1 MQESIPTPPF
11 TASLPEGML
20 DLTGLPTLA
29 GAARTLFAQACP
41 DLPEGP
47 WYVLEYAEHEG
58 TQRLLASHPL
68 DTLIAQ
74 SMRGKP
80 GSDELFEP
88 QRSVLSASRTSLD
101 AADQYTD
108 VPLTDIRDALAGITP
123 QTVAAQFEV
132 DRTTFWEVPEQLSL
146 PNRRLRQELQMRAS
160 LADHAGL
167 LEQVGALTPAAT
179 ALIADIVAHPSW
191 SNRVLARGVYHLDV
205 HLAGSGAVVGLPGLL
220 VLSTAPGGYSPALG
234 YVTERKDATGECVLY
249 CPGYLG
255 FVRRYDSL
263 EEVLSAVRADLTGGY
278 APTWLRRLGPVA
290 QAALLEEEQRPDYG
304 YEVRATPIEGNPF
317 EAQVQQQLD
326 AWRESALAGTESFWS
341 NAIGLDASLC
351 KAVRQLQA
359 FALQHQTAR
368 QALWQDKVGL
378 DAQQQVQLDQWL
390 ELLHNQ
396 QIVADRYFAQLP
408 AFESFAREQI
418 QASLKAQGW
427 DVDPATVDLTISI
440 ASYRPDVVEP
450 ELAPGTVAVDP
461 QAQVTT
467 HTCSLL
473 EYIAMRLD
481 KASDAN
487 WTVELAEDDERSPG
501 LKAFGTLAEQLNLQE
516 GYEQALSA
524 RLRRPAQEEAAA
536 LHDESR
542 QAAQEVFVTRLRIDA
557 LLAVARGELL
567 QEDYA
572 HVSGVLDTAQPQASA
587 SPAGHVEALVLSGN
601 TLRDVLL
608 FTLDNDASL
617 IFYTPGHPSGRAFER
632 FASAGAL
639 RAVITEQ
646 LAGIDEQPGALSE
659 TAKYWL
665 ARFGKHQLDAAG
677 AGLRSLAQGQGGSLL
692 TTLQVPEPWAQA
704 VFDQRVR
711 FLLAEGDASAV
722 SDTELMLE
730 QGLDYALLA
739 FRVLSLL
746 VPGRVM
752 TMLDLTE
759 VATHLFNGYASYSAG
774 QRHAAGEHLLEMLS
788 SLSGLANAR
797 APRLQAVGKASA
809 PMHVQL
815 DAGRLNITPVAKAAD
830 PSAEM
835 FRFTTGERAGLYVA
849 EQRLYVELAD
859 GQRYPLREVIDPLD
873 GSIARYLDDG
883 EPAAAPATVEM
894 LGLRVVREPDTEQW
908 RVAPRLR
915 LLGGADEPARAGAG
929 QTLGMDG
936 VTIKGAQ
943 GGEEFFVFEGT
954 QRRRVEFELWTCSW
968 FAPERDVYLRYDS
981 ALGYHVEQPRPTEP
995 ANPQLRQQYREQ
1007 FGLPFYP
1014 PLPAPRRADSAEAL
1028 PKKLHQVWIGSHA
1041 SLLEHHQHTLAH
1053 NAQMAKQS
1061 GYSLE
1066 LHFHKNAGLLPES
1079 LQLLTLRKTFPDVT
1093 FTSLSVEP
1101 FFKAFIADA
1110 AGEAFTHYLKK
1121 KTRNYAAACD
1131 SVRYRLVRELGGI
1144 YMDVDDQLSKP
1155 LPTFTLSPGQLAVGS
1170 VMESVALNFTGF
1182 NNSHFASLKGNAL
1195 LDAVERELVARFK
1208 TTRWAA
1214 QRPKKDEEGF
1224 WPYMRDISRVTGP
1237 RLLTDVYSKA
1247 NPRADAMRYAG
1258 PYVYELRRSSV
1269 IPEPQIR
1276 EWVTQVQGE
1285 VTLLA
1290 DYFEGGSTASWM
1302 TTRR

>member
-1 MQESIPTPPF
+1 MQESTPTPPF

-47 WYVLEYAEHEG
+47 WYVLEYAEQEG
-58 TQRLLASHPL
+58 TQELLASHPL
-68 DTLIAQ
+68 DTLLMQ
-74 SMRGKP
+74 NMRGEP
-80 GSDELFEP
+80 GSNELLDA
-88 QRSVLSASRTSLD
+88 QRSVLSASSTSLD
-101 AADQYTD
+101 AADQYTA

-132 DRTTFWEVPEQLSL
+132 DQTTFWEVPEQLSL
-146 PNRRLRQELQMRAS
+146 PNRRLGQELQMRAS

-167 LEQVGALTPAAT
+167 LQQVGALTPAAT

-191 SNRVLARGVYHLDV
+191 SNRLLARGVYRLDV
-205 HLAGSGAVVGLPGLL
+205 YLAGSGAVVGLPGLL

-234 YVTERKDATGECVLY
+234 YVTERKDTTGECVLY

-263 EEVLSAVRADLTGGY
+263 EEVLYAVRADLTGGY

-290 QAALLEEEQRPDYG
+290 QAALLEEEQRPEYG

-326 AWRESALAGTESFWS
+326 AWRENALAGAESFWS
-341 NAIGLDASLC
+341 NPIGLDASLC
-351 KAVRQLQA
+351 KAVRQLHA
-359 FALQHQTAR
+359 FAQQHQAAR

-378 DAQQQVQLDQWL
+378 DAQQQVQQDQWL

-396 QIVADRYFAQLP
+396 QIVAGRYFAELP
-408 AFESFAREQI
+408 AFDSFAREQI
-418 QASLKAQGW
+418 QASLRTQDW

-440 ASYRPDVVEP
+440 ASYRPDVVES
-450 ELAPGTVAVDP
+450 ELAPGAVAVDP
-461 QAQVTT
+461 EPQVTT

-487 WTVELAEDDERSPG
+487 WTVELAEDDARSPG
-501 LKAFGTLAEQLNLQE
+501 LKALATLAEQLNLQE
-516 GYEQALSA
+516 SYEQALRA
-524 RLRRPAQEEAAA
+524 RLRRPEDEEAAA
-536 LHDESR
+536 LHDEGR
-542 QAAQEVFVTRLRIDA
+542 QAAQEVFITRLRIDA
-557 LLAVARGELL
+557 LLAVAKGEL
-567 QEDYA
+567 QQDDCD
-572 HVSGVLDTAQPQASA
+572 HVLSVLETAQAQASG

-601 TLRDVLL
+601 TLRDLLL
-608 FTLDNDASL
+608 FTLDDDASL

-639 RAVITEQ
+639 RSAMTAQ
-646 LAGIDEQPGALSE
+646 LAGVDGPPGTLSDSPR
-659 TAKYWL
+659 YWL

-677 AGLRSLAQGQGGSLL
+677 AGLRSLAKGRGGSLL
-692 TTLQVPEPWAQA
+692 ATLRVPEPLGKAM
-704 VFDQRVR
+704 FDQRVR

-722 SDTELMLE
+722 SDTELLLE

-759 VATHLFNGYASYSAG
+759 VAIHLFNGYASYSAG

-797 APRLQAVGKASA
+797 APRLRAVGKASA

-815 DAGRLNITPVAKAAD
+815 DAGRLNITPVAKAAE
-830 PSAEM
+830 PSGEM

-859 GQRYPLREVIDPLD
+859 GQRYPLREVIDLLD

-883 EPAAAPATVEM
+883 EPVAAPATVEM

-936 VTIKGAQ
+936 VTIKRGR
-943 GGEEFFVFEGT
+943 GGEEFFVFEGA

-968 FAPERDVYLRYDS
+968 FAPERDVYLRYDP
-981 ALGYHVEQPRPTEP
+981 ALGYHVEQPIPTEP
-995 ANPQLRQQYREQ
+995 AGPQRRQQYREQ

-1014 PLPAPRRADSAEAL
+1014 PLPAPRRPDSAEAL
-1028 PKKLHQVWIGSHA
+1028 PKQLHQVWIGSHA
-1041 SLLEHHQHTLAH
+1041 SLIEHHELTLAH
-1053 NAQMAKQS
+1053 NAKLAKQS
-1061 GYSLE
+1061 GYRLE
-1066 LHFHKNAGLLPES
+1066 LHFYKDAGLLPES
-1079 LQLLTLRKTFPDVT
+1079 LQLLTLRKMFPDVT
-1093 FTSLSVEP
+1093 FTALSGEP
-1101 FFKAFIADA
+1101 FFKTFIADA

-1131 SVRYRLVRELGGI
+1131 SIRYRLVRELGGI

-1155 LPTFTLSPGQLAVGS
+1155 LPSLTLSPGQLAVGA
-1170 VMESVALNFTGF
+1170 VVESIALNFTGY

-1195 LDAVERELVARFK
+1195 LDAVEREMVTRFK

-1214 QRPKKDEEGF
+1214 QRPKKDDEGF

-1237 RLLTDVYSKA
+1237 RLFTDVYSKA

-1258 PYVYELRRSSV
+1258 PYVHELRRSSV

-1276 EWVTQVQGE
+1276 EWVAQVQEE

-1290 DYFEGGSTASWM
+1290 NYFEGGSTSSWM